1 MNYKRLVIIFI
12 AFFILDLLLF
22 TIYFLKTY
30 KSGFSFLKNNS
41 TVQNTTNP
49 PQSLFQFQSQIAHT
63 TFSSVNQ
70 SIFIQP
76 FYTTHLLSSG
86 AHQSVIVIITPDTQK
101 WGNKII
107 ASIPYPNP
115 QDPTPIYS
123 SYYFN
128 SISKPPKLYVGISSS
143 LFTKGQAEEKRIILF
158 NALLRA
164 IWHSAN
170 TNIDPKLD
178 SSRAEQIFNNQ
189 YLYLYQNLKIN

>member
-1 MNYKRLVIIFI
+1 MWIIFI
-12 AFFILDLLLF
+12 IFLTLDLLLF

-30 KSGFSFLKNNS
+30 KTGFLFFKNNA

-49 PQSLFQFQSQIAHT
+49 THNLFQFQSKIANT
-63 TFSSVNQ
+63 TFSSIDP
-70 SIFIQP
+70 SIFILP
-76 FYTTHLLSSG
+76 FYTNHLLSSQL
-86 AHQSVIVIITPDTQK
+86 HQSVIVIITPDTQK

-107 ASIPYPNP
+107 ASIPSSNP

-128 SISKPPKLYVGISSS
+128 STSNPPKLYVGISTS
-143 LFTKGQAEEKRIILF
+143 LFAKGQTEEKRIILF

-170 TNIDPKLD
+170 PAIDPTLD
-178 SSRAEQIFNNQ
+178 SSRAEQTFNNQ
-189 YLYLYQNLKIN
+189 YLYLYQDLKIK